1 MLRKPRLALV
11 RECIPNAKRVALMR
25 HLANPALNLQ
35 VEASNAAAP
44 ELAGVVVPHTA
55 SIQMHAAQNQIFG
68 LVLAHPG
75 RLLRCNNSVRFRRNF
90 VRAGETAGM
99 PLRDFSHNQDPMR
112 TCSTRTHCDAAIAT
126 TAACKTLVS
135 WLRAQMVSGSPRVIE

>member
-1 MLRKPRLALV
+1 MCCANHDWALV

-68 LVLAHPG
+68 LVLGTSRPSAA
-75 RLLRCNNSVRFRRNF
+75 LQKSVGCQR
-90 VRAGETAGM
+90 
-99 PLRDFSHNQDPMR
+99 
-112 TCSTRTHCDAAIAT
+112 
-126 TAACKTLVS
+126 
-135 WLRAQMVSGSPRVIE
+135 

>member
-1 MLRKPRLALV
+1 VRGSADVLRKPRLALV

-68 LVLAHPG
+68 LVLALFAHAG
-75 RLLRCNNSVRFRRNF
+75 TESGVSAYEGYRRL
-90 VRAGETAGM
+90 G
-99 PLRDFSHNQDPMR
+99 
-112 TCSTRTHCDAAIAT
+112 
-126 TAACKTLVS
+126 
-135 WLRAQMVSGSPRVIE
+135 